1 MKISI
6 PKMAFADQLQITPGS
21 YPAQVTKAEIKDTK
35 AGDSEYVNWEFTITE
50 GEFAGKL
57 VWLATSLKESAMWRI
72 VSLLNALGVD
82 LAKVEKAENFELDSA
97 IGKGIT
103 LLIGEEEYNSKMKP
117 KVVDFYPLGE

>member
-6 PKMAFADQLQITPGS
+6 PKMAFADQLQITPGR